1 MSKNLSEADL
11 SRLANF
17 VFKGTVLRLKAST
30 VREVPVNDRTVV
42 VRVEE
47 TIESPESLVDFNG
60 REVTVELCGRKRVKR
75 GDRAIFYTNGWIF
88 GDGLAVR
95 SIDHRP
101 ATAAIAALGVTPGDP
116 VENLA
121 NKNSRLRFETADVVV
136 SGRVTSVK
144 LPPAEVA
151 AARAGLSMAA
161 DDNRSAP
168 FKPISEHDPLIQEAV
183 VEVDAVHKGQYGSA
197 EAAVRFPS
205 STDVKWYKAP
215 KFRPGQQGFFMLQR
229 GDAKAAESAT
239 RSMVASLDAGAA
251 VEGAF
256 TALHPADFQS
266 LERPGGVRLMISD
279 IPGTAASEGD

>member
-1 MSKNLSEADL
+1 MSKNLGEADL

-17 VFKGTVLRLKAST
+17 VFKGTVIKLKAST
-30 VREVPVNDRTVV
+30 VREVPANDRTVI

-47 TIESPESLVDFNG
+47 TIESPEALVDFNG
-60 REVTVELCGRKRVKR
+60 REVTVELGGRKRVKQ

-101 ATAAIAALGVTPGDP
+101 ATAAMAALGVTPGDP

-136 SGRVTSVK
+136 SGRITSVK

-151 AARAGLSMAA
+151 AARAGLAMAA
-161 DDNRSAP
+161 DDNRTAP

-183 VEVDAVHKGQYGSA
+183 VEVDAVHKGEYASV

-229 GDAKAAESAT
+229 SGEQTAESAA
-239 RSMVASLDAGAA
+239 SPMVASLVAAAA

-256 TALHPADFQS
+256 TALHPADFQP
-266 LERPGGVRLMISD
+266 LDRPGGVRLMIAD
-279 IPGTAASEGD
+279 IPGTAAPEGD